1 MFLSDVDIEK
11 AVKSGAIMLKPFVPS
26 RLQPA
31 SYDILL
37 GNKFVVNNETST
49 HYVDPSRKVYA
60 KTREIEVKDGD
71 EFVLHPG
78 VSVLGTS
85 KEFFGSNIY
94 LIQVGGKSSLARVG
108 LMIHNTAGL
117 INPGHF
123 LHITFELCNLNNV
136 PIILRPGMEIAQ
148 LTFSQI
154 SSPMKR
160 SYKKVGRYAKDNW
173 KNFSSPKK
181 RVVTARKRNNLLTMK
196 NRHPEYQYLELLQDI
211 LKNGVEK
218 KNLIRASL
226 SRASLVG

>member
-1 MFLSDVDIEK
+1 MFLSDVDIER
-11 AVKSGAIMLKPFVPS
+11 AVESGEIILKPFLPS

-37 GNKFVVNNETST
+37 GNKFIVNDETST
-49 HYVDPSRKVYA
+49 HFIDPSLKIYA

-71 EFVLHPG
+71 QFVLHPG

-85 KEFFGSNIY
+85 KEFFGSDIH
-94 LIQVGGKSSLARVG
+94 LIQVGGKSSLARIG

-154 SSPMKR
+154 SSPTN
-160 SYKKVGRYAKDNW
+160 STYKNAARAKDNW
-173 KNFSSPKK
+173 KSNFKGRTLLDAKK
-181 RVVTARKRNNLLTMK
+181 KVT
-196 NRHPEYQYLELLQDI
+196 
-211 LKNGVEK
+211 K
-218 KNLIRASL
+218 KPIAKKKKTTKK
-226 SRASLVG
+226 